1 MVLSIIF
8 LEDKH
13 KILFHC
19 DVFLSWTRIMSVLIG
34 WPISNTLTPHGKKM
48 HVKEIYV
55 IFIHLF
61 DSGHR
66 ICFSI
71 QPQLQLV
78 NLHRNRRYFVIKLH
92 TWFCLS
98 YFLKTNIKLY
108 YVLKW
113 VTGHCNRAAV
123 SRNRYGVNKTIDTH
137 KILINAIQFYVYQ

>member
-1 MVLSIIF
+1 MYFYLGQECNFS
-8 LEDKH
+8 
-13 KILFHC
+13 

-34 WPISNTLTPHGKKM
+34 WPISSTLTPHGKKM

-61 DSGHR
+61 EQFCQHR

-98 YFLKTNIKLY
+98 YFLKTN
-108 YVLKW
+108 
-113 VTGHCNRAAV
+113 N
-123 SRNRYGVNKTIDTH
+123 GVDKTVHTH
-137 KILINAIQFYVYQ
+137 KILINAIKLYVCLQEIW